1 MFCKLTT
8 YLPSLRSLILLALAA
23 FAALPALSAD
33 IQRVSIT
40 ERSDG
45 QGYVVRLHTVGVLS
59 QFEVRQVAPEL
70 VELVVQDAYLVEGAQ
85 RDGATGIV
93 QDYSVRNR
101 DGSVV
106 LSFQL
111 AAPATATA
119 YPDRDT
125 DDLLLGLA
133 YTEPQPVSP
142 FFAEETGENW
152 RLDCVVIDAG
162 HGGHDPGTH
171 GHGIREKDV
180 TLSVALK
187 VGQYVEERLGMNVV
201 YTRTSDRFV
210 ELHERGRIANEQCGK
225 LFISIH
231 ANAAG
236 SARARGT
243 ETFFIGQHKADD
255 AREIMER
262 ENSVVDLEADQ
273 SHYEGLGDMSMVLQ
287 SMASSAYQT
296 ESEHLASL
304 IEGQFSERAR
314 RRSRGV
320 KQAGF
325 LVLWRA
331 SMPAV
336 LVELG
341 FLSNRNEARF
351 LASEEGQDLLASGL
365 YRAIRDY
372 KERYEAGLGLDP
384 TAPDHV
390 AARD

>member
-1 MFCKLTT
+1 M
-8 YLPSLRSLILLALAA
+8 LRSILLALI
-23 FAALPALSAD
+23 ALSAVPALAVD

-45 QGYVVRLHTVGVLS
+45 LGYVVRLHAVGVLS
-59 QFEVRQVAPEL
+59 QFEVRQDAPSL
-70 VELVVQDAYLVEGAQ
+70 VELVVQDARLHEDAQLDAAEGLV
-85 RDGATGIV
+85 RN
-93 QDYSVRNR
+93 YSVRNR

-106 LSFQL
+106 LLFEL
-111 AAPATATA
+111 TAPAEAVP

-125 DDLLLGLA
+125 DDLLLGLTYA
-133 YTEPQPVSP
+133 DPAAAPAASDTPTSP
-142 FFAEETGENW
+142 FFAADDGTENW

-180 TLSVALK
+180 TLDVALR
-187 VGQYVEERLGMNVV
+187 VGRYVEERLGMNVV
-201 YTRTSDRFV
+201 YTRTTDRFV

-225 LFISIH
+225 LFVSIH

-236 SARARGT
+236 SSRARGT

-262 ENSVVDLEADQ
+262 ENSVVELEADR
-273 SHYEGLGDMSMVLQ
+273 SHYEGFGDMSIVLQ
-287 SMASSAYQT
+287 SMASSMYQT
-296 ESEHLASL
+296 ESEQLAAM
-304 IEGQFSERAR
+304 IESQFSQRAR
-314 RRSRGV
+314 RHSRGV

-341 FLSNRNEARF
+341 FLSNRSEARF
-351 LASEEGQDLLASGL
+351 LASEEGQDLLASGIF
-365 YRAIRDY
+365 RAIRDY
-372 KERYEAGLGLDP
+372 KQHYESSLGLV
-384 TAPDHV
+384 PDEV
-390 AARD
+390 AARE

>member
-1 MFCKLTT
+1 M
-8 YLPSLRSLILLALAA
+8 RSLILLALAA

-45 QGYVVRLHTVGVLS
+45 QGYVVRLHAVGVLS

-70 VELVVQDAYLVEGAQ
+70 VELVVQDAHLVEGVQLDEAS
-85 RDGATGIV
+85 GIV
-93 QDYSVRNR
+93 QDYSARNR

-111 AAPATATA
+111 SVPAAATP

-133 YTEPQPVSP
+133 YTEPVATTSTSP

-201 YTRTSDRFV
+201 YTRTTDRFV

-225 LFISIH
+225 LFVSIH

-255 AREIMER
+255 AREVMER

-273 SHYEGLGDMSMVLQ
+273 SHYEGLGDMSIVLQ

-296 ESEHLASL
+296 ESEHLAAL

-351 LASEEGQDLLASGL
+351 LASDEGQDLLASGI

-384 TAPDHV
+384 TAPNHV